1 MSDTSGASHTGTGPN
16 DGPAPDGSSTDAPR
30 DDAGSAHRDA
40 EAAHHDA
47 EELHHDAERMHRD
60 AEEMRVD
67 AERVHREADEDSFGP
82 LGRPMRRD
90 SPIRL
95 GFLGAIGVFLA
106 WFLIQAIIQA
116 RSVLIL
122 IVFSLFLA
130 VGLNPVV
137 ESLTRRGMRRT
148 FAIGIVF
155 SIVIGAFVAFGFAV
169 VPPVAEQSDE
179 FVKNV
184 PGYLEDLR
192 RNSTIRQFDDDY
204 GVIEKAQAYVT
215 SGDLGQ
221 RLFGG
226 ILGVGRIVIN
236 AVFGAVSV
244 LILTLYFLTSLPSMK
259 RQAYQLVPASR
270 RERVQLLTDEI
281 LTRIGGFVSGAMTVA
296 FIAALT
302 SYVFLRI
309 VDMPFA
315 LALAVFVGLLDL
327 IPLVGATIAAIGVT
341 TLGFIES
348 PGVGLACLIFYIAY
362 QQFENYVIYPRV
374 MRSAVDVPAPVTI
387 VAVLIGGALL
397 GVVGALLAIPA
408 AAAILLVVRQ
418 VTIPRMEQV

>member
-1 MSDTSGASHTGTGPN
+1 MGNTTDT
-16 DGPAPDGSSTDAPR
+16 R
-30 DDAGSAHRDA
+30 DAGEAGDAGANSDSASEATHDAEVAHRDA
-40 EAAHHDA
+40 EAAHEDA
-47 EELHHDAERMHRD
+47 QAVHRD
-60 AEEMRVD
+60 AEAVHEEAEELRAE
-67 AERVHREADEDSFGP
+67 AERAHREADEESFGR
-82 LGRPMRRD
+82 LGSPMRRD

-95 GFLGAIGVFLA
+95 GFLGALGVFLA

-116 RSVLIL
+116 RSVIIL
-122 IVFSLFLA
+122 IVVSLFLA
-130 VGLNPVV
+130 VGLNPIV

-155 SIVIGAFVAFGFAV
+155 LAVIGAFVGFGFAV
-169 VPPVAEQSDE
+169 VPPVLEQSDA
-179 FVKNV
+179 FVQNV
-184 PGYLEDLR
+184 PGYLGDLR
-192 RNSTIRQFDDDY
+192 KNPTIRQFDNDY
-204 GVIEKAQAYVT
+204 GVIEKAQNYVT

-221 RLFGG
+221 RVFGG
-226 ILGVGRIVIN
+226 LVGVGRIVVN
-236 AVFGAVSV
+236 AVFGAFSV
-244 LILTLYFLTSLPSMK
+244 LILTLYFLASLPSMK
-259 RQAYQLVPASR
+259 RQAYRLVPATR

-281 LTRIGGFVSGAMTVA
+281 LARIGGFVSGAFTVA
-296 FIAALT
+296 FIAAVT

-309 VDMPFA
+309 VDLPYA

-348 PGVGLACLIFYIAY
+348 PGVGIACLVFYVAY

-374 MRSAVDVPAPVTI
+374 MRAAVDVPAAVTV

-418 VTIPRMEQV
+418 VAIPRMDQV

>member
-1 MSDTSGASHTGTGPN
+1 VSDTSGTH
-16 DGPAPDGSSTDAPR
+16 DGAAH
-30 DDAGSAHRDA
+30 DDADTAHLDA
-40 EAAHHDA
+40 ETAHHDA
-47 EELHHDAERMHRD
+47 EALHHDAEQLHRD
-60 AEEMRVD
+60 AGELRAD
-67 AERVHREADEDSFGP
+67 AMQAHREPDEETFGP

-90 SPIRL
+90 SPVRL
-95 GFLGAIGVFLA
+95 GFLGAMGVFLA

-130 VGLNPVV
+130 IGLNPVV
-137 ESLTRRGMRRT
+137 EALTRRGLRRT
-148 FAIGIVF
+148 FAIAIVF
-155 SIVIGAFVAFGFAV
+155 SIVIAAFVAFGFAV

-192 RNSTIRQFDDDY
+192 GNRTIRQFDDDY

-226 ILGVGRIVIN
+226 ILGVGKIVIN
-236 AVFGAVSV
+236 AVFGAISV

-259 RQAYQLVPASR
+259 RQAYRLVPATR
-270 RERVQLLTDEI
+270 RERVQLLSDEI
-281 LTRIGGFVSGAMTVA
+281 LTRIGGFVSGALTVA

-302 SYVFLRI
+302 SYIFLRI

-418 VTIPRMEQV
+418 VTIPRMDQV